1 MRVKQN
7 CADSVKQQQ
16 QQQQPV
22 QQPEVQPQVQQYP
35 SQQEYED
42 DYDSSGQRPSS
53 RGSKQH
59 MENGNSYATSSG
71 HSGHGYT
78 IQHSGSAGNQR
89 RDERED
95 DEDEMW

>member
-1 MRVKQN
+1 M
-7 CADSVKQQQ
+7 Q

-22 QQPEVQPQVQQYP
+22 QQPEPQQQTQQYA
-35 SQQEYED
+35 SQQDYEEDTSMYEYD
-42 DYDSSGQRPSS
+42 NSGQRPSS

-59 MENGNSYATSSG
+59 MENGNHYGASSSG
-71 HSGHGYT
+71 YASNSGHGYT
-78 IQHSGSAGNQR
+78 IEHSGSAGNQR